1 MPFDAF
7 SRNASKSIP
16 ASVRPN
22 VIGAMVAFI
31 SHEGVSTGSAT
42 LGAETK
48 ATSRRP
54 KTFYHTKNLS

>member
-1 MPFDAF
+1 
-7 SRNASKSIP
+7 
-16 ASVRPN
+16 
-22 VIGAMVAFI
+22 MVAFI